1 MGRLSAIDAKVILP
15 WCFSFVERL
24 IQAENMLSPPYL
36 LFVPQREMLCRNGR
50 SDKRFNFTS
59 ITVSASGN
67 PTVDQT
73 ALRMEVAFHGVC
85 VMIRFFEVAAFLKL

>member
-1 MGRLSAIDAKVILP
+1 MGRLSAIDAKVILT

-24 IQAENMLSPPYL
+24 IQAENMLSPTYL

-50 SDKRFNFTS
+50 SDKCFNSTS
-59 ITVSASGN
+59 ITISGN

-85 VMIRFFEVAAFLKL
+85 VVIRFFEDAASLKL